1 MLLRNKKGQFLK
13 GCTVGRR
20 FQKGSIPW
28 NKGTKSLMPPAWNKG
43 KFGYKTKPAS
53 EERKNKIRMAHL
65 GRIRGPMSLIH
76 RHKIGLGLKGI
87 KIIWGIKL
95 PKKL

>member
-43 KFGYKTKPAS
+43 KFGYKTKPA
-53 EERKNKIRMAHL
+53 
-65 GRIRGPMSLIH
+65 
-76 RHKIGLGLKGI
+76 
-87 KIIWGIKL
+87 
-95 PKKL
+95 